1 MRHTTLT
8 RSSKFASQTL
18 SLLLLHRT
26 QSFSGQTAS
35 LGGVYNVQV
44 VYLTWFE
51 HPKPPLYGYLM
62 SYSLYTSCAEV
73 LSLSQSRK
81 DDISFLL
88 DPEAGFAPKLRQLC
102 HDTLA
107 DVEANGTPLAPEEV
121 NALRLE
127 SDTWGLLQ
135 AIMP

>member
-1 MRHTTLT
+1 MSHT
-8 RSSKFASQTL
+8 
-18 SLLLLHRT
+18 
-26 QSFSGQTAS
+26 
-35 LGGVYNVQV
+35 
-44 VYLTWFE
+44 
-51 HPKPPLYGYLM
+51 
-62 SYSLYTSCAEV
+62 LYTSCAEV

-102 HDTLA
+102 QDTLA
-107 DVEANGTPLAPEEV
+107 DVETNGTPLTAEEV